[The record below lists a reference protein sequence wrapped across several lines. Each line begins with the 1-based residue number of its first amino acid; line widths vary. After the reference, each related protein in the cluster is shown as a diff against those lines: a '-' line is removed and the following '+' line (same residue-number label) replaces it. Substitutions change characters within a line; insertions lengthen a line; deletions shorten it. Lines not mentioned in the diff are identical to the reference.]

1 VRPNQGLIDEGGYA
15 MVTVILQIKAA
26 EEVLAGETLD
36 ADKFLVQSVDVADV
50 FFANVSMKQQQVL
63 PN

>member
-1 VRPNQGLIDEGGYA
+1 MKD
-15 MVTVILQIKAA
+15 A

-36 ADKFLVQSVDVADV
+36 AGKFLVQSVDIADD